1 MNEDKTLSPLVVK
14 YVDYGTENY
23 IKALLEKQRTDRKL
37 QNINPY
43 IGVLQY
49 PSSAFLK
56 SDLSYGKTTQSIG
69 MYYVGH
75 IEMLLPKLDA
85 PVNTGCAYTLL
96 TFELDGIIRKFLQIS
111 NGQQISQ
118 GVKFADYVLGLFKG
132 ANDPIPFNRNAFH
145 VLTEIEISGATLT
158 VSNGADPFVI
168 TTSGLGSFTPAI
180 EFEFAVSGFRCLMT

>member
-1 MNEDKTLSPLVVK
+1 MNENNTLSPLIVK

-23 IKALLEKQRTDRKL
+23 IKALLEKMRTDRKL

-75 IEMLLPKLDA
+75 IEMLLPKFES

-96 TFELDGIIRKFLQIS
+96 SFELDGVTRKFLQIS
-111 NGQQISQ
+111 NGEQISQ
-118 GVKFADYVLGLFKG
+118 GLKFSDYVLGLFKG

-145 VLTEIEISGATLT
+145 VLTDIEISGATYAA
-158 VSNGADPFVI
+158 SDNGNPFNVV
-168 TTSGLGSFTPAI
+168 TSGLGAFTPAI
-180 EFEFAVSGFRCLMT
+180 EFELAISGYRCLMT